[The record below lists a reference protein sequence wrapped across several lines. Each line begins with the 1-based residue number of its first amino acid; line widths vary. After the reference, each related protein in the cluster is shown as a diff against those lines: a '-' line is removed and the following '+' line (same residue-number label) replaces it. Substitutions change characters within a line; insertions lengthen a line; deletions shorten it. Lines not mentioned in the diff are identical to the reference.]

1 MDIVLGTVQFGLDY
15 GVSNNSG
22 KISNR
27 NVSDILSTAWNGGIS
42 TIDTAID
49 YGNSEELI
57 GRMSGG
63 YEWNIIT
70 KTPGIDSNYI
80 SKDYLKLVD
89 KSLKQSMNYLGVK
102 QLEGVLVHSCDDL
115 FKPGGEEL
123 FALIND
129 LKNNGKTRKIGV
141 SVYDYK
147 QIDKILDNFGVDI
160 IQLPLSIMDQR
171 LIKSKHLEKIKKYG
185 IEVHARSIFLQGLL
199 LMNLDDVPMYFSK
212 VYGSLRDF
220 KISARE
226 MLMSDIEFA
235 INFVRNVK
243 HVDKMIIGVN
253 TVEQLN
259 EIIKTPNIKLKSSK
273 FCDIAV
279 HDDNY
284 VNPSNWNL

>member
-1 MDIVLGTVQFGLDY
+1 MKLALGTVQFGLDY
-15 GVSNNSG
+15 GVTNLSG
-22 KISNR
+22 Q
-27 NVSDILSTAWNGGIS
+27 V
-42 TIDTAID
+42 TIDEVRNILTFAKNNKIDTLDTASG
-49 YGNSEELI
+49 YGNSEEVLGEI
-57 GRMSGG
+57 GVDN
-63 YEWNIIT
+63 YQIIT
-70 KTPGIDSNYI
+70 KTISLEGDVNKVIDSFH
-80 SKDYLKLVD
+80 
-89 KSLKQSMNYLGVK
+89 KSLESLGQKQV
-102 QLEGVLVHSCDDL
+102 EGLLVHDINNVENKQFDIL
-115 FKPGGEEL
+115 FSKLNEL
-123 FALIND
+123 KQQGLI
-129 LKNNGKTRKIGV
+129 KKIGFSTYTPGQV
-141 SVYDYK
+141 NF
-147 QIDKILDNFGVDI
+147 LLENFGFDL
-160 IQLPLSIMDQR
+160 IQVPFNVFDTR
-171 LIKSKHLEKIKKYG
+171 LIQGGQLQALKSKG

-212 VYGSLRDF
+212 IYGSLRDF